1 MKTLC
6 GNQASLLWKLKTII
20 QKHTIKTEFLL
31 VSLLSQ
37 PLFYTP
43 DEYLVI
49 LNPFATFLTC
59 RRSRNVKN
67 LFISLLNVV
76 ISYDSTGYVSS
87 NWFNFYFYR
96 EYHI

>member
-1 MKTLC
+1 MEAK
-6 GNQASLLWKLKTII
+6 NHHSKAYDQNRISLL
-20 QKHTIKTEFLL
+20 FLL

-67 LFISLLNVV
+67 LFISLLNIV
-76 ISYDSTGYVSS
+76 ISYDSTGYVSPNS
-87 NWFNFYFYR
+87 CFLYYVR
-96 EYHI
+96 EFHI